1 MKPIRLSMT
10 AFGPYKEKETIDFTK
25 LQGNQ
30 IFVISGATGAGKT
43 TIFDGI
49 CFALYGSVSGE
60 ERENAKTHRS
70 NFATDDTHTAIELVF
85 EMKGKTYRILRQL
98 AHVKAGNKTATGEKT
113 EFVEITDEGE
123 IPVLDSH
130 RVRDLNDR
138 LEEIIGLTKEQFKQI
153 VMLPQGE
160 FRKLLTSDS
169 RNKEQ
174 ILRKIFKTE
183 HFEEMTK
190 RLKDKKTEAEKQLL
204 ALETERATFIRQIK
218 ETLPEADRPLF
229 HVFSKEYQSPVQI
242 IEGLQ
247 HEQVYYEAEEKK
259 VQTVHAEKQQLFTEK
274 QQMVH
279 AAEQFN
285 LTLEEYQKVAAKYKE
300 LLQRE
305 AEIESIQKQL
315 KQAERAEHIIPYE
328 QAFREQRKRTEQ
340 LIERVAFAKQQLQQ
354 AIEKRNVA
362 KEAQASIEQQLPL
375 YEKQKEQLRE
385 WQRILP
391 FYEAV
396 NQLEQQYKEQQHQ
409 LAKAT
414 TNKEQYDIQL
424 QQAITRVK
432 QAEEQYDVLMK
443 QLIDETAYY
452 EQLTQLKQV
461 EQLLSAQREQRH
473 KLKELTTQ
481 HDMASTQLQE
491 QNTKLHQVEEQWLAN
506 QAYVLAEQL
515 VVGEICPVCGNTVK
529 EKIQQTQTVKITK
542 EIVEQAKIAQ
552 QQAEQ
557 KARQIQTQVDI
568 LNSDMQKTAEAL
580 QQVTVAYNE
589 TTNVET
595 IQKLEQTLNKNNQQK
610 IQAQELQ
617 QQLTQFRKQVEQ
629 LREQQQVCLQQVNQ
643 FQMTVHT
650 TELQLQ
656 DKKQQ
661 LPVAFATKQ
670 QVDEAIHEITQQVA
684 LYEQQTKQ
692 VNEAYEVAMQQHT
705 TQEANVQNMKQQHVE
720 AQEQLSQL
728 QQQLQEKVLAAGFQ
742 DGKEYTAARLETAQM
757 NALQEQITQYEKER
771 YATEEYLEKQ
781 QHLAQAEKKNVE
793 VLKEELL
800 TIKEQVDL
808 YVKQLHQIESYRQSI
823 TRFIRY
829 LEQAQEKS
837 AQLEERASQ
846 IIQLYDLM
854 AGKNAQKI
862 SFERYLQ
869 IEYLEQIIQAAN
881 ERLVPLTNGQYR
893 LLRSERVDSNG
904 KQSGLSLDV
913 YDAYTGQER
922 DVKTLSGG
930 EQFNASLC
938 LALGMSDI
946 IQSFRGNVQMDT
958 MFVDEG
964 FGTLDEEALSKAID
978 TLVDLQKTGRMIGI
992 ISHVAEL
999 KETVPATLEVRKTK
1013 EGYSHT
1019 TWNIK

>member
-60 ERENAKTHRS
+60 ERENAKTYRS
-70 NFATDDTHTAIELVF
+70 NFATDDVHTAIELVF

-98 AHVKAGNKTATGEKT
+98 PHVKKGNKTATGEKT
-113 EFVEITDEGE
+113 EFVEMTDDGE
-123 IPVLDSH
+123 VPVLDSH

-190 RLKDKKTEAEKQLL
+190 RLKDKKTEAEKQLI
-204 ALETERATFIRQIK
+204 ALETERMTFIRQMK
-218 ETLPEADRPLF
+218 ETLPEGDRPLF
-229 HVFSKEYQSPVQI
+229 HILKQEHQSTQQI
-242 IEGLQ
+242 IAGLEDEQIYYRTEQTNVQEASKKQ
-247 HEQVYYEAEEKK
+247 HDRFI
-259 VQTVHAEKQQLFTEK
+259 EKQQE
-274 QQMVH
+274 VH

-285 LTLEEYQKVAAKYKE
+285 RTLDEYLQVKMKYDKMLQQQEEIDDKKKRLKE
-300 LLQRE
+300 
-305 AEIESIQKQL
+305 
-315 KQAERAEHIIPYE
+315 AERAEHILPYE
-328 QAFREQRKRTEQ
+328 EAFREQRKRLEQ
-340 LIERVAFAKQQLQQ
+340 LRDRVQLTEKQLHEATQ
-354 AIEKRNVA
+354 KRDDS
-362 KEAQASIEQQLPL
+362 KEAQQQMEQQLPL

-391 FYEAV
+391 YYEEV
-396 NQLEQQYKEQQHQ
+396 NQLEEQFGKQQQQ
-409 LAKAT
+409 LTTLT
-414 TNKEQYDIQL
+414 TNQQKMDAQL
-424 QQAITRVK
+424 QQGIEQIK
-432 QAEEQYDVLMK
+432 QAEQQYEEVQQ
-443 QLIDETAYY
+443 QLIDEAVYY
-452 EQLTQLKQV
+452 EKVTQLKQI
-461 EQLLSAQREQRH
+461 EHWLSLERENRMQMGLISRQYEDA
-473 KLKELTTQ
+473 KKELQERTAYV
-481 HDMASTQLQE
+481 HQL
-491 QNTKLHQVEEQWLAN
+491 EEQWFTN
-506 QAYVLAEQL
+506 QAYIIAEQL
-515 VVGEICPVCGNTVK
+515 VVGEVCPVCGNTVK
-529 EKIQQTQTVKITK
+529 EKIQQAQSGQITK
-542 EIVEQAKIAQ
+542 EMVEQAKKVQ

-557 KARQIQTQVDI
+557 VERQLQTKLDILKNEAQKTSQALQNVTITYEEATNVKTIQTLEKALATNQ
-568 LNSDMQKTAEAL
+568 LQKQRL
-580 QQVTVAYNE
+580 QQ
-589 TTNVET
+589 
-595 IQKLEQTLNKNNQQK
+595 
-610 IQAQELQ
+610 LQ
-617 QQLTQFRKQVEQ
+617 QQLTQLRKQVEQ
-629 LREQQQVCLQQVNQ
+629 LREQQQIVLQQFNQ
-643 FQMTVHT
+643 LQMTMQT
-650 TELQLQ
+650 IQLQ
-656 DKKQQ
+656 ITDKRQQ
-661 LPVAFATKQ
+661 LPEAFTTKQ
-670 QVDEAIHEITQQVA
+670 EVDQAIHEVKRQMDA
-684 LYEQQTKQ
+684 YEQQMKEK
-692 VNEAYEVAMQQHT
+692 NEAYELAKQQYTMCEANMKNLQQQHM
-705 TQEANVQNMKQQHVE
+705 EAE
-720 AQEQLSQL
+720 EQL
-728 QQQLQEKVLAAGFQ
+728 QQTQQQFHEKVLVAGFQ
-742 DGKEYTAARLETAQM
+742 DGKAYTAARLVADQM
-757 NALQEQITQYEKER
+757 NTLREQIALYDKER

-781 QHLAQAEKKNVE
+781 QHLVNVDKKDV
-793 VLKEELL
+793 VTLSEELRIL
-800 TIKEQVDL
+800 KMETDE
-808 YVKQLHQIESYRQSI
+808 YTKQLHYLETYVSSI
-823 TRFIRY
+823 TRFITY
-829 LEQAQEKS
+829 LQQAQEKT
-837 AQLEERASQ
+837 AQLEERAGR
-846 IIQLYDLM
+846 IIQLYDIM
-854 AGKNAQKI
+854 AGKNVQKI

-881 ERLVPLTNGQYR
+881 ERLMPLTNGQYR

-938 LALGMSDI
+938 LALGMSDM

-964 FGTLDEEALSKAID
+964 FGTLDEEALGKAID

-1013 EGYSHT
+1013 EGYSHA
-1019 TWNIK
+1019 TWRIK